1 MVVIT
6 ASMVA
11 SLRATTG
18 LGMMECKKAL
28 VESNGDMRQAEDIL
42 RIRSGHKASK
52 LAHRSAKEGLV
63 AASIDQTIGVL
74 VEINCE
80 TDFVAKDANFV
91 AFAQQIIKTIQ
102 QANPVDIAALHTIL
116 TDQGVT
122 VEALRQ
128 EAIAKMG
135 ENISI
140 RRFVRYKTDHQLA
153 SYLHGNKI
161 GVLVDYRGGDAPL
174 GHDIAMHIAAC
185 KPLCVDKSDV
195 PAAVLAREKHI
206 YQEQAAQSGK
216 PMDIID
222 KMVSGRITKF
232 LAEVTLLGQTFVKEQ
247 EMTVGDLL
255 RKKQATVNR
264 FAFFAVGE
272 GLESQFE

>member
-1 MVVIT
+1 MQ
-6 ASMVA
+6 
-11 SLRATTG
+11 
-18 LGMMECKKAL
+18 KAL

-264 FAFFAVGE
+264 FAFLLWVRVLKAN
-272 GLESQFE
+272 LSDLP